1 MESWSQEYVTQ
12 ARERVIKPAPTS
24 KNVVT
29 IFLMDLQMVPNPK
42 FPSKFP
48 HQHERLFH
56 TRLVC
61 SKDIFYFPIQ
71 QKDTPCTNT
80 EQFRIGA
87 AALHGIGPRWYG
99 THRTIVHFSGHLL
112 HSNMYAKVSSY
123 RNHCNI
129 EESVELVKYS
139 FCFVFVVDFV
149 LLEFLYGF

>member
-99 THRTIVHFSGHLL
+99 TMTKCSKNSFKKQLDQFLQDVPDQPLLPAYLPYRMADSNSLVEMVKHRTP
-112 HSNMYAKVSSY
+112 
-123 RNHCNI
+123 R
-129 EESVELVKYS
+129 VE
-139 FCFVFVVDFV
+139 
-149 LLEFLYGF
+149 

>member
-99 THRTIVHFSGHLL
+99 TQAGQNYFITESASCLGLNFFFSKRFQIYVYHF
-112 HSNMYAKVSSY
+112 
-123 RNHCNI
+123 
-129 EESVELVKYS
+129 
-139 FCFVFVVDFV
+139 
-149 LLEFLYGF
+149 